1 MDDLRFPKP
10 FRIEELCR
18 LPPVLAR
25 THLVVTPCVAFLH
38 ADEGTSTATVE
49 DSLVPR
55 LDAREVAAVFSAP
68 FYNFLKQNDL
78 PPQPGHVLPPG
89 DWYEGSW
96 LEWKETRWRSHNFF
110 VPVNNQ
116 KVSTP
121 RRDSEQSADEQVDIE
136 DLEGR
141 FRVWGMTGRVLVD
154 AARIAYD
161 EEPEIEHN
169 SSYGDTDI
177 ILKADADGAFNEDPE
192 PSKI

>member
-10 FRIEELCR
+10 FRIEELCH

-38 ADEGTSTATVE
+38 ADEGKSTATVE

-68 FYNFLKQNDL
+68 FYNFLKQADL

-89 DWYEGSW
+89 DWYEGQW

-121 RRDSEQSADEQVDIE
+121 RRDSEQSSEEQVDIE

-154 AARIAYD
+154 AARIAYN

-169 SSYGDTDI
+169 STYGDTDI
-177 ILKADADGAFNEDPE
+177 ILKADAEGAFTEDPE